1 MIYFECQPTFRSRDH
16 FIAPFVGTIDRAA
29 GTLTVDMVPFVPANM
44 IAAASGTIH
53 FKIISAG
60 AEIDFEAETL
70 GEKRDAKGRVLLYIF
85 VCNIMRYG
93 F

>member
-1 MIYFECQPTFRSRDH
+1 MIYFECH
-16 FIAPFVGTIDRAA
+16 FIAPFVGTIYRDA
-29 GTLTVDMVPFVPANM
+29 GTVMVGLVLFVPSNM
-44 IAAASGTIH
+44 IAAACGATH

-60 AEIDFEAETL
+60 VEIDFEAESL

-85 VCNIMRYG
+85 VYNIMRYG

>member
-29 GTLTVDMVPFVPANM
+29 GTVMVGLVPFVHSNM
-44 IAAASGTIH
+44 IAAASGSTH

-60 AEIDFEAETL
+60 AEIEAETL

-85 VCNIMRYG
+85 VYNIMRYG